1 MSGNYKFIDG
11 KHSLINSCNFV
22 FKRDPCRFQLVLIK
36 LLSEINLNLKSA
48 RESGNRSYRDYVKV
62 GVSSLIRHYEGW
74 LQGAA

>member
-11 KHSLINSCNFV
+11 KHSLIYSCTFV
-22 FKRDPCRFQLVLIK
+22 FKRDPCRFQLVLIM
-36 LLSEINLNLKSA
+36 LSEINLNLKSA

-62 GVSSLIRHYEGW
+62 GVSSLIRHCEGC